1 MKRTKFV
8 RSLSMALA
16 LILLCAAL
24 PFGALAAESETYK
37 KPHVEITAE
46 HVTLDQTHFE
56 YTGEEIRPNI
66 TVRVDDKLLTLDKEY
81 TLEYKN
87 NVEVGTATVIVKGR
101 TNAKPVGYSGKVAI
115 PFYIDPKTSDE
126 DQKDLITIIGTDV
139 IIAGTEFIATGEAIE
154 PGITVTVAGKELVEG
169 EDYTLVYENNLE
181 PGTASVTVT
190 GVADKG
196 YTGSVTIHFTIQAA
210 PETPTEPEETQP
222 EETQPEDTKPEE
234 TQPEETQPEETQ
246 PEETQ
251 PEETQPEE
259 TQPEETQPEDT
270 KPVSYKI
277 LKGNGAVWHKDSG
290 KSLSFTVDGD
300 AEDFV
305 KVEIDGKTVNS
316 KYYTVKDGKHS
327 VITLKDTFLQHLENG
342 KYDITIQFT
351 DGEAEG
357 RFKITAP
364 ADDSNPK
371 TGDSFALH
379 SWTALLFVSLTGIIG
394 TAFAFR
400 KKIWK

>member
-1 MKRTKFV
+1 MKHPKFV
-8 RSLSMALA
+8 RGLSMALA
-16 LILLCAAL
+16 LILLCAAV
-24 PFGALAAESETYK
+24 PVGTLAAESESYK

-46 HVTLDQTHFE
+46 HVTLDETHFE

-222 EETQPEDTKPEE
+222 EETQPEDT
-234 TQPEETQPEETQ
+234 Q